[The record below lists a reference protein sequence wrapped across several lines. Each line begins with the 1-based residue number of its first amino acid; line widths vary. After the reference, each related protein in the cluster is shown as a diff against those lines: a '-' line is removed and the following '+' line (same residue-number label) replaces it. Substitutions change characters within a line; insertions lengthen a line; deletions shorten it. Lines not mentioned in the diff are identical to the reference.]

1 MDCDAVYGET
11 MTRVYLLMGV
21 SGSGKSTIGRAL
33 AERLACPFFDGDDF
47 HPLENVTKMS
57 SGEPLTDDDRWPWL
71 DRLARLISEQ
81 LSKEE
86 MAVIACSALKKS
98 YRVRLREKNDALV
111 FIYLRGSFV
120 SIWERLRQRENHY
133 MKPELLRSQFDILEE
148 PDEGETLLVDIRDD
162 TDKIIS
168 DLIESL
174 DWETT

>member
-1 MDCDAVYGET
+1 MDCDAFSGET
-11 MTRVYLLMGV
+11 MTRVLLLMGV

-47 HPLENVTKMS
+47 HPPENVTKMS

-81 LSKEE
+81 LSMEE
-86 MAVIACSALKKS
+86 TAVIACSALKKN
-98 YRVRLREKNDALV
+98 YRVRLRENNDALV
-111 FIYLRGSFV
+111 FIYLRGSFA

-133 MKPELLRSQFDILEE
+133 MKPELLRSQFAILEE
-148 PDEGETLLVDIRDD
+148 PDEGEALLVDIRDD
-162 TDKIIS
+162 TDKIVS